1 MLRLFRVQIIKCA
14 IKTFLHAINDTRSC
28 LADELTKKMLIFE
41 QRRAVGHLLRLCHQ
55 RAVDLFVEE
64 VGVNGPNPRQ
74 FSVLINVFQNPG
86 MSQTTLV
93 KASGIDRSTLTEVLK
108 RMIDRRMIA
117 KRRNVEDQRTNAL
130 FLTDEGRATLRAAFE
145 NAERVQ
151 ERILRPAAEAERDD
165 AIATLTALS
174 GYQNPTDGT
183 KDQIKVSPNPGPS
196 LLDRA

>member
-14 IKTFLHAINDTRSC
+14 IESFLHAINDTRSY

-93 KASGIDRSTLTEVLK
+93 NASGIDRSTLTEVLK

-117 KRRNVEDQRTNAL
+117 KRRNVEDQRANAL
-130 FLTDEGRATLRAAFE
+130 FLTDEGHATLRAAFE

-151 ERILRPAAEAERDD
+151 ERILRPATEAERDD

-174 GYQNPTDGT
+174 GHQNPTDGT

-196 LLDRA
+196 LLDRP

>member
-1 MLRLFRVQIIKCA
+1 
-14 IKTFLHAINDTRSC
+14 
-28 LADELTKKMLIFE
+28 
-41 QRRAVGHLLRLCHQ
+41 
-55 RAVDLFVEE
+55 
-64 VGVNGPNPRQ
+64 
-74 FSVLINVFQNPG
+74 

-93 KASGIDRSTLTEVLK
+93 NASGIDRSTLTEVLK
-108 RMIDRRMIA
+108 GLIDRRMIA

-174 GYQNPTDGT
+174 GHQNLTDGT

-196 LLDRA
+196 LLDRP